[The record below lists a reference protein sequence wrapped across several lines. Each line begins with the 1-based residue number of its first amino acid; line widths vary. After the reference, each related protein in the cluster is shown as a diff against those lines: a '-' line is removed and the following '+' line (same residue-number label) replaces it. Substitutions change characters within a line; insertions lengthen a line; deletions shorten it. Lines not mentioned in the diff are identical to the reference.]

1 MAEERKDGEPLPGPE
16 FHQAIV
22 VRGPPRWRAP
32 IALEK
37 ISRAEAPPNI
47 IELLE
52 TMATA
57 PIGSPAP
64 VIGDGTGVEPPSN
77 VPGVTGAAPRA
88 PGAAPRVPGAVP
100 RAPGAAPRA
109 PGVATEAIPVGALLP
124 VGLLPAPLE
133 ALRTRLDAVENR
145 DKVLAKTDAF
155 VPPNRKSF
163 KQFIIQTYRRYAL
176 PPIPDIP
183 DPDACAKA
191 VASSKSEV
199 KTFAYQSFVRDFIQ
213 RPSPYR
219 GVLVYHGLG
228 SGKTCTSIAAM
239 EALQQ
244 TDRTKPV
251 FVLTPASLNPNY
263 RDEITKCGPFIF
275 RTNNFWTFISV
286 PRLKDRTPEAQLLL
300 SFGIPPYSINKRKGG
315 WLPDP
320 SKAANYD
327 SLTAEQKKQIQEQIY
342 ELMDHRFQFIN
353 YNGLQ
358 EKTVR
363 AWACD
368 EPRKF
373 DGSTMVIDEVHNLI
387 RTINNSEL
395 DAFYKDEPR
404 DLVQYIPKFCDVG
417 KKYRISYLLYRILC
431 NSVGLKLIA
440 LSATPIINFPQELA
454 ILANLLAGDTRMVEA
469 STPGLDRRALLEKTL
484 REHPEVDF
492 AEVIPRAE
500 TGTTF
505 VRLTPIPSGCRKVV
519 DPATGIF
526 RGFIRHEAMSLL
538 DTDRERSPEKWIERV
553 NGVLVAAG
561 LPVLSNMV
569 YKSVPRLPDVAKIF
583 NESFIDTDNLIVR
596 KSAEIPLM
604 ERLSGLISYYKG
616 GKADLM
622 ARVTTDEVVLVDMSD
637 LQLKKY
643 ADQRKQEIDKE
654 LKQKTKK
661 PTVPGQVGF
670 AEATR
675 SVNST
680 FKIFSRA
687 VCNFAFP
694 DELERPIPRDYR
706 DVMKMIG
713 AHAGQ
718 DDIDEI
724 ITTDDVAAPVDEE
737 GAGVEE
743 VGAGAAAGVAAAAE
757 TYEGAIVAAMAT
769 LRSDKERFFS
779 KESLPNLSPKFQA
792 VIDRLATTKGP
803 ALVYSN
809 FKTLE
814 GVGLFAVALEAQ
826 LGFVKLDVQQTAGGW
841 TLTDETLAVPVGTP
855 RYIVY
860 TGDEKREKRKLLL
873 DIFNAKWS
881 KIPPSIAAKVREISG
896 VDTNLGG
903 GIAKVFMITQS
914 GAEGISLSNVRQ
926 VHIMEP
932 YWNYVRLDQVKGRA
946 IRICSHMEL
955 PPEERTVDVFT
966 YISKFSE
973 EQLRSRKVDET
984 LMNFDG
990 GETTDQNI
998 LKLMNAKKKL
1008 ADSLLDVMKKSA
1020 VDCELNHTEN
1030 GVVGCYRLPDK
1041 RADTYLFH
1049 PLTDVHLASGAG
1061 AVRVKE

>member
-1 MAEERKDGEPLPGPE
+1 MSEATE
-16 FHQAIV
+16 FRQAVV

-32 IALEK
+32 IALSQV
-37 ISRAEAPPNI
+37 SRAEAPPNLV
-47 IELLE
+47 ELLE
-52 TMATA
+52 TVTA
-57 PIGSPAP
+57 AAPMGPAP
-64 VIGDGTGVEPPSN
+64 VIGEGTGVEPPAA
-77 VPGVTGAAPRA
+77 VPRPPRVAPRA
-88 PGAAPRVPGAVP
+88 VPAVREP
-100 RAPGAAPRA
+100 RAA
-109 PGVATEAIPVGALLP
+109 ATEALGRVEAAPAVPVEARAEGA
-124 VGLLPAPLE
+124 LPAPLE
-133 ALRTRLDAVENR
+133 ALKKRLDIVDNK
-145 DKVLAKTDAF
+145 DKVLVKQEAF
-155 VPPNRKSF
+155 VPANRKAF
-163 KQFIIQTYRRYAL
+163 KQFIIQAYRRYAL
-176 PPIPDIP
+176 PPVPDIP

-191 VASSKSEV
+191 AAASKSEV
-199 KTFAYQSFVRDFIQ
+199 KTFAYQSFVRDYLQ

-219 GVLVYHGLG
+219 GALVYHGLG
-228 SGKTCTSIAAM
+228 SGKTCTSIATM

-244 TDRTKPV
+244 SDKSKPV
-251 FVLTPASLNPNY
+251 FILTPASLSPNY

-275 RTNNFWTFISV
+275 RTNNNWTFV
-286 PRLKDRTPEAQLLL
+286 PVARLKDRTPEAQLLL
-300 SFGIPPYSINKRKGG
+300 SMGIPPYSINKRKGG

-320 SKAANYD
+320 SKAPNFE
-327 SLTAEQKKQIQEQIY
+327 SLAPEQRKQIQEQIY

-368 EPRKF
+368 DPHKF
-373 DGSTMVIDEVHNLI
+373 DGATMVVDEIHNLI

-404 DLVQYIPKFCDVG
+404 DLVQYIPKFCEVG
-417 KKYRISYLLYRILC
+417 KKYRISYLLYRMLC

-454 ILANLLAGDTRMVEA
+454 ILANLLAGDTRMAEA
-469 STPGLDRRALLEKTL
+469 STPGLDRRIALEKAL
-484 REHPEVDF
+484 KEHPEVDF

-500 TGTTF
+500 TGTSF
-505 VRLTPIPSGCRKVV
+505 VRITPIPSGCRKVV
-519 DPATGIF
+519 DPATGVF
-526 RGFIRHEAMSLL
+526 RGYVKQEGMMPL
-538 DTDRERSPEKWIERV
+538 DTDRERAPEKWVERI
-553 NGVLVAAG
+553 NGALVAAG

-569 YKSVPRLPDVAKIF
+569 YKSVPRLPDVAKEF
-583 NESFIDTDNLIVR
+583 NEYFIDTDNLIV
-596 KSAEIPLM
+596 KKGLEIPLM

-622 ARVTTDEVVLVDMSD
+622 ARVTTDEIVLVDMSD

-654 LKQKTKK
+654 LRQKKTKK
-661 PTVPGQVGF
+661 PAVPGQVGF

-687 VCNFAFP
+687 ACNFAFP
-694 DELERPIPRDYR
+694 DELERPVPRDYR

-713 AHAGQ
+713 ARPGQ
-718 DDIDEI
+718 DDVGEI
-724 ITTDDVAAPVDEE
+724 ITTDDIAAPVE
-737 GAGVEE
+737 EE
-743 VGAGAAAGVAAAAE
+743 VVPEEGAGAAAAAAAAAAAE
-757 TYEGAIVAAMAT
+757 AAEAAETETYEAALTKVISA
-769 LRSDKERFFS
+769 LRAEKERFFS
-779 KESLPNLSPKFQA
+779 KESLANLSPKFQA
-792 VIDRLATTKGP
+792 VIDRVVASKGP

-814 GVGLFAVALEAQ
+814 GVGLFSVALEAQ
-826 LGFVKLDVQQTAGGW
+826 LGYAKLDVQQTAAGW
-841 TLTDETLAVPVGTP
+841 AFTEETLAAPPGTP

-881 KIPPSIAAKVREISG
+881 KVPAAIAAKVREMTG
-896 VDTNLGG
+896 ADTNIAG

-990 GETTDQNI
+990 GETTDQNV

-1030 GVVGCYRLPDK
+1030 GVVGCYRLNET
-1041 RADTYLFH
+1041 RAEAHMFH
-1049 PLTDVHLASGAG
+1049 PITEVHLSSGVA
-1061 AVRVKE
+1061 AVRVREM